1 MASQATFG
9 GINNYGLQLG
19 VNHGSVT
26 AQFLPPGKP
35 HTEMR
40 NVRRTSNFISASE
53 RPETPPSPLST
64 VPFRR
69 DPDFIDRPILLDQLD
84 EKCSAPASRVALVG
98 LGGVG

>member
-9 GINNYGLQLG
+9 GTNNYGLQLG

-26 AQFLPPGKP
+26 AQFLPPGKSP
-35 HTEMR
+35 TEMR
-40 NVRRTSNFISASE
+40 NVHCTTNFISASE
-53 RPETPPSPLST
+53 RSETPPSPLST

-69 DPDFIDRPILLDQLD
+69 DPDFIDRQIPLDQLD